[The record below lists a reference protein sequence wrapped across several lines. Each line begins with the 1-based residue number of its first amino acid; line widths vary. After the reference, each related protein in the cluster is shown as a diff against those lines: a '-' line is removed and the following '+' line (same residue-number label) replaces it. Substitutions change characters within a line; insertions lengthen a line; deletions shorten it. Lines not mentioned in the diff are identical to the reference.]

1 MLTQRETPAEVEGTE
16 TPDATL
22 ATLVQWVES
31 AEDEGTA
38 MRERSERDR
47 DYYDGRQIT
56 EEEAA
61 ELRKR
66 NQPIIA
72 FNLVKGKVDYLLGL
86 EKNQRTDPKAFPRNP
101 DDEDAAKAATDAIRY
116 VCDLNSMPIIASA
129 VWENM
134 VVEGAG
140 GCEVGV
146 EQNPAGEIDVVLRPI
161 PWDRMIWDP
170 YSRKSDFSDAKFLG
184 VVLWMDEA
192 EVLTRWPG
200 ADRVVALSYDRVSMS
215 SAWDDRPRWS
225 VWADANR
232 KRVRVAQL
240 YWRTGADDW
249 QFATFSRG
257 GYLDEPQPSPY
268 TDEHGRPECPLHFQS
283 AYVNRDNWRYG
294 VVRDLIDPQDEINLR
309 HRKAVHLLS
318 VRQVVAEQGAV
329 QDVDKARQELAKPDG
344 YLEVAPGMRFDIQQT
359 GDLSAGQASLLQE
372 AKAVF
377 QTMGPN
383 AALLGKQGSSASGRA
398 IALSQQGGAMEV
410 GAILDLHR
418 DWRKRVYRA
427 IWNRVKQFWTAEK
440 WVRVTDDER
449 NIRFVG
455 LNRQVVTLDPMT
467 GQPMVT
473 VENDVSQMFVDIV
486 VEEGQDIATLHVEE
500 FQALADLASKGFPI
514 PPDLLIEASNLRSK
528 GKILERLRGAD
539 GQGAPQQ
546 PPPELVTAQA
556 RIEADMA
563 RAQMDAQIKAAEA
576 QQDAALEREK
586 LAMQAEIERMRLEAQ
601 RVSEAERIA
610 AEDRRKAAD
619 LEMQWQIAQLN
630 ASMKQEAA
638 AGAAVPPV
646 ALSLGEGAEQA
657 ITTAFGPLAA
667 MMQGQAEMMAR
678 QAQTSDVIAQSAAQ
692 MAEAARMMAAPVEIV
707 RGPDGRAAG
716 TRRVM

>member
-1 MLTQRETPAEVEGTE
+1 MLTQCETPQEVEGTE

-22 ATLVQWVES
+22 ASLVQWVES

-56 EEEAA
+56 DEEAA
-61 ELRKR
+61 ILRKR
-66 NQPIIA
+66 NQPVIA

-101 DDEDAAKAATDAIRY
+101 DDEESAHAATDAIRY
-116 VCDLNSMPIIASA
+116 VCDLNSMPMIASA

-140 GCEVGV
+140 GCEVV
-146 EQNPAGEIDVVLRPI
+146 AEQNPAGEIDVVLRHV

-170 YSRKSDFSDAKFLG
+170 YSRRHDFSDAKFKG
-184 VVLWMDEA
+184 EVLWMDEA
-192 EVLTRWPG
+192 EVLSRWPD
-200 ADRVVALSYDRVSMS
+200 ADRIVALSYDRVSMS

-232 KRVRVAQL
+232 KRVRIARL
-240 YWRTGADDW
+240 YWRTAEDDW
-249 QFATFSRG
+249 QYATFTRG
-257 GYLDEPQPSPY
+257 GYLDEPQPSPFV
-268 TDEHGRPECPLHFQS
+268 DEHGRPSCPYEFQS
-283 AYVNRDNWRYG
+283 AYINRDNWRYG

-344 YLEVAPGMRFDIQQT
+344 YLEVAPGMRFEIQQT
-359 GDLSAGQASLLQE
+359 GDLSAGQAQLLQE
-372 AKAVF
+372 AKSVF
-377 QTMGPN
+377 QALGPN
-383 AALLGKQGSSASGRA
+383 AAMLGKQGNSASGRA

-449 NIRFVG
+449 NVRFVG
-455 LNRQVVTLDPMT
+455 LNKQTIQLDPMT
-467 GQPMVT
+467 GQPVYV
-473 VENDVSQMFVDIV
+473 VENDVSRMFVDIV
-486 VEEGQDIATLHVEE
+486 VEEGADIATLQVEE

-528 GKILERLRGAD
+528 GKILERLRGAE

-563 RAQMDAQIKAAEA
+563 RAQMDAQLKTAEA

-586 LAMQAEIERMRLEAQ
+586 LALQAEIERMRLEAQ
-601 RVSEAERIA
+601 RASEAERIA

-630 ASMKQEAA
+630 ASMKAQP
-638 AGAAVPPV
+638 AGASVPPV

-716 TRRVM
+716 TRRVL

>member
-1 MLTQRETPAEVEGTE
+1 MLNARETPEEVEGTA
-16 TPDATL
+16 TPDVTL
-22 ATLVQWVES
+22 STLVQWVES
-31 AEDEGTA
+31 AEDEGSP

-56 EEEAA
+56 EAEAA

-66 NQPIIA
+66 NQPVIA
-72 FNLVKGKVDYLLGL
+72 FNMCKGKVDYLLGL
-86 EKNQRTDPKAFPRNP
+86 EKQQRTDPKAYPRNP
-101 DDEDAAKAATDAIRY
+101 GDEDAANAATDAIRY
-116 VCDLNSMPIIASA
+116 VCDLNAMPMLASQCW
-129 VWENM
+129 VNM

-146 EQNPAGEIDVVLRPI
+146 EQNPAGDLDIVIRPV

-170 YSRKSDFSDAKFLG
+170 YSRHEDYSDAKFLG
-184 VVLWMDEA
+184 VILWMDEA
-192 EVLTRWPG
+192 EVLARWPG
-200 ADRVVALSYDRVSMS
+200 AGNVIDTSYDRVSLS
-215 SAWDDRPRWS
+215 ETYDDRPRFS
-225 VWADANR
+225 IWADAKR
-232 KRVRVAQL
+232 RRVRLAQL
-240 YWRTGADDW
+240 YWRTGQDDW
-249 QFATFSRG
+249 RYATFTRG
-257 GYLDEPQPSPY
+257 GYLDEPQVSPY
-268 TDEHGRPECPLHFQS
+268 ADEHGRPECPLVFQS

-318 VRQVVAEQGAV
+318 VRQVIAEQGAV
-329 QDVDKARQELAKPDG
+329 QDVDAARTELAKPDG
-344 YLEVAPGMRFDIQQT
+344 YIEVAPGMRFEIQQT

-372 AKAVF
+372 AKSVF
-377 QTMGPN
+377 QALGPN
-383 AALLGKQGSSASGRA
+383 AAMLGKAGSSASGRA
-398 IALSQQGGAMEV
+398 IALSQQGGALEV

-418 DWRKRVYRA
+418 DWRRRVYRT

-449 NIRFVG
+449 NVRFVG

-467 GQPMVT
+467 GQPTLT
-473 VENDVSQMFVDIV
+473 VENDVSRMFVDIV
-486 VEEGQDIATLHVEE
+486 VEEGADIATLQVEE
-500 FQALADLASKGFPI
+500 FQALADLAGKGFPI

-528 GKILERLRGAD
+528 GKILERLRGAE

-546 PPPELVTAQA
+546 PPPELLTAQA

-563 RAQMDAQIKAAEA
+563 RAQMDAQVKAAQA

-586 LAMQAEIERMRLEAQ
+586 MAMQAEIERMRLEAQ
-601 RVSEAERIA
+601 RANDEARIA
-610 AEDRRKAAD
+610 AEDRRKSAD
-619 LEMQWQIAQLN
+619 LEMQWNIAQLN
-630 ASMKQEAA
+630 ASMKAQP

-646 ALSLGEGAEQA
+646 ALSLGDGAEQA

-667 MMQGQAEMMAR
+667 MMER
-678 QAQTSDVIAQSAAQ
+678 QAQNGDMIAQSAAQ
-692 MAEAARMMAAPVEIV
+692 MAEAARLMAAPVEIV

-716 TRRVM
+716 TRRVV

>member
-1 MLTQRETPAEVEGTE
+1 MLTQRETPQEVEGTE

-22 ATLVQWVES
+22 ASLVQWVES
-31 AEDEGTA
+31 AEDEGSA

-56 EEEAA
+56 DEEAA
-61 ELRKR
+61 ILRKR
-66 NQPIIA
+66 NQPVIA

-101 DDEDAAKAATDAIRY
+101 DDEESAHAATDAIRY
-116 VCDLNSMPIIASA
+116 VCDLNTMPMIASG

-140 GCEVGV
+140 GCEVV
-146 EQNPAGEIDVVLRPI
+146 AEQNPAGEIDVVVRHV

-170 YSRKSDFSDAKFLG
+170 YSRRADFSDAKFKG
-184 VVLWMDEA
+184 EVLWMDEA
-192 EVLTRWPG
+192 EVLARWPD
-200 ADRVVALSYDRVSMS
+200 ADRIVAMSYDRVSMS

-232 KRVRVAQL
+232 KRVRIARL
-240 YWRTGADDW
+240 YWRTAEDDW
-249 QFATFSRG
+249 QYATFTRG
-257 GYLDEPQPSPY
+257 GYLDEPQPSPFQ
-268 TDEHGRPECPLHFQS
+268 DEHGRPSCPYEFQS
-283 AYVNRDNWRYG
+283 AYINRDNWRYG

-318 VRQVVAEQGAV
+318 SRQTIAEQGAV

-344 YLEVAPGMRFDIQQT
+344 YLEVSPGMRFEIQQT

-372 AKAVF
+372 AKSMF

-383 AALLGKQGSSASGRA
+383 AAMLGKQGNSASGRA

-440 WVRVTDDER
+440 WVRVTDDES
-449 NIRFVG
+449 NVRFVG
-455 LNRQVVTLDPMT
+455 LNRQVVQLDPMT
-467 GQPMVT
+467 GQPVVA
-473 VENDVSQMFVDIV
+473 VENDVSRMFVDIV
-486 VEEGQDIATLHVEE
+486 VEEGADIATLQVEE

-528 GKILERLRGAD
+528 AKILERLRGAE

-563 RAQMDAQIKAAEA
+563 RAQMDAQLKTAEA

-586 LAMQAEIERMRLEAQ
+586 LALQAEIERMRLEAQ
-601 RVSEAERIA
+601 RAADAERIA
-610 AEDRRKAAD
+610 AEDRRKAAE

-630 ASMKQEAA
+630 ASARAA
-638 AGAAVPPV
+638 
-646 ALSLGEGAEQA
+646 
-657 ITTAFGPLAA
+657 
-667 MMQGQAEMMAR
+667 
-678 QAQTSDVIAQSAAQ
+678 SAAS
-692 MAEAARMMAAPVEIV
+692 PF
-707 RGPDGRAAG
+707 
-716 TRRVM
+716 